1 MRGFWR
7 FCMGGRSGLKG
18 NHGNETLYAG
28 REAYTETYEEY
39 VNGIKVIRT
48 RTKYG
53 KIKRRKKKI

>member
-1 MRGFWR
+1 
-7 FCMGGRSGLKG
+7 MGGRSGLKSG
-18 NHGNETLYAG
+18 HGSITLYDG
-28 REAYTETYEEY
+28 REEYTETYEEY